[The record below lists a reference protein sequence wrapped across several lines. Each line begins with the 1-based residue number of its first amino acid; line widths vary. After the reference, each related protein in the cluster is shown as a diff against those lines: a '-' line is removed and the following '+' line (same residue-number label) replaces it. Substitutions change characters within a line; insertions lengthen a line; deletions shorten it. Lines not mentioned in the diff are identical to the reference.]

1 MTKNSE
7 ISERITL
14 MLSTLSLSPNS
25 FAKKLGYER
34 SQTIY
39 DIINGK
45 SAPSYD
51 FFKRFQVSE
60 YSETI
65 QIDWLLTGRGEML
78 KSDEEKMRKTLEKSE
93 PHLFNINLKYLR
105 EQQEWSALQVSKKLD
120 IAWATYSAYE
130 TATWPRPETLVKIS
144 EIYNVTIDDLVK
156 KNLQTSPK
164 TELNNNSRIQDLTD
178 IIKSKDEIIAL
189 QKELLQELKN
199 KKQTKKIAGIEVEE
213 KH

>member
-1 MTKNSE
+1 MKIIE
-7 ISERITL
+7 RLRLYIDYKQISF
-14 MLSTLSLSPNS
+14 NS
-25 FAKKLGYER
+25 FDKAIGASNGYIGKQIKNGA
-34 SQTIY
+34 SIGG
-39 DIINGK
+39 DIIEKISCIYPDLNI
-45 SAPSYD
+45 
-51 FFKRFQVSE
+51 E
-60 YSETI
+60 
-65 QIDWLLTGRGEML
+65 WLVTGRGEML
-78 KSDEEKMRKTLEKSE
+78 ISDEEQMRKTLEKSE

-120 IAWATYSAYE
+120 LAWATYSAYE

-144 EIYNVTIDDLVK
+144 EMYNVTIDDLVK

-199 KKQTKKIAGIEVEE
+199 KKQTKKLAGIEVEE

>member
-1 MTKNSE
+1 MIKNSE
-7 ISERITL
+7 ISERIAL
-14 MLSTLSLSPNS
+14 VLSTLSLSPNS
-25 FAKKLGYER
+25 FAKKLGYDR

-51 FFKRFQVSE
+51 FFKRFQTSE
-60 YSETI
+60 YSEVI
-65 QIDWLLTGRGEML
+65 QIDWLLTGRGKML
-78 KSDEEKMRKTLEKSE
+78 ISDEEQMRKTLEKSE
-93 PHLFNINLKYLR
+93 PHLFNSNLKYLR

-120 IAWATYSAYE
+120 LAWATYTAYE

-144 EIYNVTIDDLVK
+144 EMYNVTIDDLVK
-156 KNLQTSPK
+156 KDLQTSPRM
-164 TELNNNSRIQDLTD
+164 ELNSNSKIQDLTE

-189 QKELLQELKN
+189 QKELLQEFKS
-199 KKQTKKIAGIEVEE
+199 KKHKQKALGVEVEE